1 MSFAALIAYAVAAS
15 FTPGPNNLMALDGA
29 RRWGFRRM
37 TAFVAGVA
45 AGCFGVTLL
54 ACLMNLALYRWIPGV
69 RIVMGILGTGYMLWL
84 AFKIYRST
92 GSAKEE
98 QGIRLA
104 YSLRAGFWLQFI
116 NPKLLLYA
124 ITAVSTFVMPYAPS
138 LLQLLGVS
146 ALLGVIALFSSGSWA
161 AFGALFQPFL
171 ARHERGFNTVMALLL
186 AYSAAAVWL

>member
-1 MSFAALIAYAVAAS
+1 MSFVALFSYAIAAS

-37 TAFVAGVA
+37 TAFVTGVS

-54 ACLMNLALYRWIPGV
+54 ACLLNLALYQWIPGV
-69 RIVMGILGTGYMLWL
+69 RIVMGVLGTGYMLWL
-84 AFKIYRST
+84 ARKIYTST
-92 GSAKEE
+92 GSGNGKE
-98 QGIRLA
+98 IRLA
-104 YSLRAGFWLQFI
+104 YSLRAGFWLQFV

-171 ARHERGFNTVMALLL
+171 IRHERAFNLIMALLL
-186 AYSAAAVWL
+186 VYSAIAVWL

>member
-1 MSFAALIAYAVAAS
+1 MPWFALVSYAVAAS

-37 TAFVAGVA
+37 TAFVAGVS

-54 ACLMNLALYRWIPGV
+54 ACLLNLALYQWIPGV
-69 RIVMGILGTGYMLWL
+69 RIVMGVLGTAYMLGL
-84 AFKIYRST
+84 AWKIYKST
-92 GSAKEE
+92 GSAAEKEMA
-98 QGIRLA
+98 LA
-104 YSLRAGFWLQFI
+104 YSLRAGFWLQFV

-124 ITAVSTFVMPYAPS
+124 ITAVSTFVMPYHPS

-146 ALLGVIALFSSGSWA
+146 MLLGVVALFSSGSWA

-171 ARHERGFNTVMALLL
+171 KRHERAFNTIMALLL
-186 AYSAAAVWL
+186 AYSAAAVWI